1 MTLGV
6 IFLMSH
12 HLSQPYIYLIG
23 RPSQGADINWNARVQ
38 VNNKLT
44 RKYHIFKVSIIQIG
58 PDAQFFTHH
67 AFEHLQKNYPLCS
80 YYCQMP

>member
-1 MTLGV
+1 VGVYVYV

-44 RKYHIFKVSIIQIG
+44 HIF

-67 AFEHLQKNYPLCS
+67 AFEHLQKKLPIMLILLSNALA
-80 YYCQMP
+80 